1 MTESRSMIANSM
13 ISFPLPKMETHSV
26 YTLLCLASFPQH
38 NYFEIHSCCCWVGI
52 HHNLFIHLCVDGY
65 IITNLLLFW
74 KNFCKHFCINLFV
87 ECIFLSFGQIYRSR
101 ITESWHKCLFYFTR
115 NFYQNFSKVVVPFY
129 SGTSKAGELQLL
141 HILTPL
147 VCPGFSVSAIQM
159 DMKSEF

>member
-74 KNFCKHFCINLFV
+74 KNFCKHFCINLLWNVFS
-87 ECIFLSFGQIYRSR
+87 FLSVKYIGVELLSHGISVCFTLLETFTKTSPKWSCHFTQAPAKQENYSCSISSR
-101 ITESWHKCLFYFTR
+101 H
-115 NFYQNFSKVVVPFY
+115 
-129 SGTSKAGELQLL
+129 
-141 HILTPL
+141 
-147 VCPGFSVSAIQM
+147 
-159 DMKSEF
+159 